1 MNFGNVTENR
11 VKRNVKL
18 VCIQG
23 VGNSLLREMKF

>member
-18 VCIQG
+18 ARIQG
-23 VGNSLLREMKF
+23 VGNRLLREMKF